1 MTQTG
6 TVQWTAP
13 EIFRGE
19 VYNERIDVYS
29 FAMFCYETRWGVIRF
44 CAVEGCHCRPAP
56 LCKLHR
62 VFKSMFDT
70 ACSYNVFDVRSNVR
84 SNVKS
89 RSSDVVRV
97 SDVSQGKTP
106 CVYRTPRSC
115 WRLGSYKQQDGVSFV
130 ALLFLT

>member
-29 FAMFCYETRWGVIRF
+29 FAMFCYETRWGVIRV
-44 CAVEGCHCRPAP
+44 CAVKGCHGRPAL

-62 VFKSMFDT
+62 VI
-70 ACSYNVFDVRSNVR
+70 
-84 SNVKS
+84 
-89 RSSDVVRV
+89 
-97 SDVSQGKTP
+97 
-106 CVYRTPRSC
+106 
-115 WRLGSYKQQDGVSFV
+115 KQV
-130 ALLFLT
+130 